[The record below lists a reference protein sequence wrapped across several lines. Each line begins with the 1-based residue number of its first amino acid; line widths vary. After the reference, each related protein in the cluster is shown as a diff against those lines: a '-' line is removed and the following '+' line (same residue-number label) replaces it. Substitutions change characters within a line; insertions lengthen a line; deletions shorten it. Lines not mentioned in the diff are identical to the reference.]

1 MNPVVDYIFVISG
14 KLLYFIFSSP
24 FQYFEPLVPYL
35 FVGIPLFLMFSVVS
49 FIILTAVSG
58 SVEYLDTFKEDKQPL
73 KYYDNYRN
81 QQPWNESN
89 QRRRKRSGFYN
100 LHKSWSFVVFIVFF
114 NMELDIVRIK
124 LMWLIKCSVKYKKR

>member
-1 MNPVVDYIFVISG
+1 MNTVVDYIFVISG

-100 LHKSWSFVVFIVFF
+100 LHKS
-114 NMELDIVRIK
+114 
-124 LMWLIKCSVKYKKR
+124 